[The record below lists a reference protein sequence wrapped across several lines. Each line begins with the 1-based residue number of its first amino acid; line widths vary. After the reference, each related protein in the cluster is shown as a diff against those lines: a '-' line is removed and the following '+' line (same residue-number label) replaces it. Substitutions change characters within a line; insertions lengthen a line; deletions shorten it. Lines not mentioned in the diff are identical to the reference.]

1 MLNFVGMKSLSYYT
15 GSFLADFVLFTIPT
29 VGFIVLLFPLGIE
42 LFIQNGSWAMLLAIM
57 VTFGLALINL
67 TYLFSFLFTSA
78 NSAFKNIGLIYLL
91 GGSMLPSFVGGILA
105 GITGSIETYKIFRYI
120 FLIDP
125 FWNFA
130 DSMNY
135 NMIRN
140 FIKSLDLKPE
150 DFDSTMA

>member
-1 MLNFVGMKSLSYYT
+1 ML
-15 GSFLADFVLFTIPT
+15 A
-29 VGFIVLLFPLGIE
+29 E
-42 LFIQNGSWAMLLAIM
+42 
-57 VTFGLALINL
+57 
-67 TYLFSFLFTSA
+67 
-78 NSAFKNIGLIYLL
+78 
-91 GGSMLPSFVGGILA
+91 
-105 GITGSIETYKIFRYI
+105 TGSIETYKIFRYI